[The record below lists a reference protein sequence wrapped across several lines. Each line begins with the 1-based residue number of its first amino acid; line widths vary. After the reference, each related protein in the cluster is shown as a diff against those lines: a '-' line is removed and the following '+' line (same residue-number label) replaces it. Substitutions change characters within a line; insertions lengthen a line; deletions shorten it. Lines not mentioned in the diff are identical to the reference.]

1 MRGYFGLGQ
10 LSAAEKSDILDQH
23 KSLYNGYQ
31 TMQPQVSNTQPLYT
45 YDFAGDK
52 DGLVVNN
59 KGEVKKYTNMGIN
72 EQVEEKEMCEQCG
85 GTMRED
91 VCEQCGSGDM
101 EEGVGKLD
109 DIYDEED
116 LNPSAGFDYIEGPSN
131 SIDTFEK
138 MHHMKKI
145 KSEGE
150 YEDPDNEDDGFEDL
164 EVGDQIDEDETDGK
178 PYEMGKRGM
187 KASRARASFIPSPQ
201 ENEILNNL
209 FGQYGEDIP
218 PIVIRYLRKLPRKT
232 LLNRLVRV
240 GLIDKDLLKGS
251 ETIEEQGGNAP
262 DMDVSGMDSAY
273 DFVSDGPMDGGDV
286 YPTEGEMEEQSPEDM
301 IRYKRRGITYNNMLS
316 FIDYEKTQWDMCND
330 FSDEF
335 EYADNIISS
344 AIDNFFAETGQDSE
358 NDDLFDELH
367 DICKDWFGS
376 DLLSDYYDECG
387 GREEEE
393 EEDFMF
399 MESAFADEIDEV
411 DVSGSQGIYG
421 EMDPPYD
428 FDSEGPG
435 KAGPYQRTSYNEE
448 EMPEGDVPPVVDFED
463 EEEFEIDEDLQ
474 ESFYNQK
481 NKIIGMMSRMK
492 IIK

>member
-10 LSAAEKSDILDQH
+10 LSATEKSDILDQH

-52 DGLVVNN
+52 DGMVVNN

-72 EQVEEKEMCEQCG
+72 EQVESKEMCEQCG
-85 GTMRED
+85 GRMTEGI
-91 VCEQCGSGDM
+91 CEQCAGTEM

-109 DIYDEED
+109 DIYNVKD
-116 LNPSAGFDYIEGPSN
+116 LGNNDFDYVEGGGN
-131 SIDTFEK
+131 DYGTFEK

-150 YEDPDNEDDGFEDL
+150 YEDPDNEDDGFEDIQAG
-164 EVGDQIDEDETDGK
+164 EEMDEDDTDGK

-187 KASRARASFIPSPQ
+187 KASRARASFIPTPK

-209 FGQYGEDIP
+209 FGQYGDDIP

-240 GLIDKDLLKGS
+240 GLIDKDLLQGR
-251 ETIEEQGGNAP
+251 ETIDEQGYTGGGNAP
-262 DMDVSGMDSAY
+262 DMDLSNIKPAY
-273 DFVSDGPMDGGDV
+273 DFVSDGPMAGGDV
-286 YPTEGEMEEQSPEDM
+286 YPTEGEMEEQTPEDNT
-301 IRYKRRGITYNNMLS
+301 RYRRRGITYDNLLS
-316 FIDYEKTQWDMCND
+316 FIDYEKTQWDACHD

-344 AIDNFFAETGQDSE
+344 AIDNFFAETGQDYE

-367 DICKDWFGS
+367 DICKDWFGE
-376 DLLSDYYDECG
+376 DLISGYYEECEG
-387 GREEEE
+387 HEE

-435 KAGPYQRTSYNEE
+435 KAGPYQRSSYNEE
-448 EMPEGDVPPVVDFED
+448 EVED

-474 ESFYNQK
+474 ESFHNQK
-481 NKIIGMMSRMK
+481 NKITEMMSRMK

>member
-10 LSAAEKSDILDQH
+10 LSATEKSDILDQH

-52 DGLVVNN
+52 DGMVVNN

-72 EQVEEKEMCEQCG
+72 EQVESKEMCEQCG
-85 GTMRED
+85 GRMTEGI
-91 VCEQCGSGDM
+91 CEQCAGTEM

-109 DIYDEED
+109 DIYNVKD
-116 LNPSAGFDYIEGPSN
+116 LGNNDFDYVEGGGN
-131 SIDTFEK
+131 DYGTFEK

-145 KSEGE
+145 KSEGI
-150 YEDPDNEDDGFEDL
+150 YEDDDNEEDAVVGSEDL
-164 EVGDQIDEDETDGK
+164 QIDSSEMYEDETDGK

-187 KASRARASFIPSPQ
+187 KASRARASFIPTPQ

-251 ETIEEQGGNAP
+251 ETIDEQGYTGGGNAP
-262 DMDVSGMDSAY
+262 DMDLSNIDPAY
-273 DFVSDGPMDGGDV
+273 NFISDGPMAGGDV
-286 YPTEGEMEEQSPEDM
+286 YLTEGEMEEQVPEDNV
-301 IRYKRRGITYNNMLS
+301 RYRRRGITLDNLAT
-316 FIDYEKTQWDMCND
+316 FIDYEKTQWDACHD

-344 AIDNFFAETGQDSE
+344 AIDNFFAETGQDYE

-367 DICKDWFGS
+367 EICKDWFGEE
-376 DLLSDYYDECG
+376 LLSSYYEECG
-387 GREEEE
+387 GQEEEE

-421 EMDPPYD
+421 EMDHPYD

-435 KAGPYQRTSYNEE
+435 KAGPYQRSSYNEE
-448 EMPEGDVPPVVDFED
+448 EVED

-474 ESFYNQK
+474 ESFHNQK
-481 NKIIGMMSRMK
+481 NKITEMMSRMK

>member
-10 LSAAEKSDILDQH
+10 LSATEKSDILDQH

-52 DGLVVNN
+52 DGMVVNN

-72 EQVEEKEMCEQCG
+72 EQVESKEMCEQCG
-85 GTMRED
+85 GRMTEGI
-91 VCEQCGSGDM
+91 CEQCAGTEM

-109 DIYDEED
+109 DIYNVKD
-116 LNPSAGFDYIEGPSN
+116 LGNNDFDYVEGGGN
-131 SIDTFEK
+131 DYGTFEK

-145 KSEGE
+145 KSEGKF
-150 YEDPDNEDDGFEDL
+150 EDDDNEDDGFEDIQAG
-164 EVGDQIDEDETDGK
+164 EEMDEDDTDGK

-251 ETIEEQGGNAP
+251 ETIDEQGYTGGGNAP
-262 DMDVSGMDSAY
+262 DMDISIIEPAY
-273 DFVSDGPMDGGDV
+273 NFRSNGPDEV
-286 YPTEGEMEEQSPEDM
+286 YPTEGEMEEQTPEDNT
-301 IRYKRRGITYNNMLS
+301 RYRRRGITYDNLLS
-316 FIDYEKTQWDMCND
+316 FIDYEKTQWDACHD

-344 AIDNFFAETGQDSE
+344 AIDNFFAETGQDYE

-367 DICKDWFGS
+367 DICKDWFGEE
-376 DLLSDYYDECG
+376 LLSSYYEECG
-387 GREEEE
+387 GQEEEE

-421 EMDPPYD
+421 EMEPPYV
-428 FDSEGPG
+428 FDPEGPG
-435 KAGPYQRTSYNEE
+435 KAGPYQRSSYYEE
-448 EMPEGDVPPVVDFED
+448 KIDEMEVED

-481 NKIIGMMSRMK
+481 NKINEMMSRMK

>member
-52 DGLVVNN
+52 DGMVVNN

-72 EQVEEKEMCEQCG
+72 EQVEKTEVCDECG
-85 GTMRED
+85 AMRMSEGI
-91 VCEQCGSGDM
+91 CEQCGSGKM
-101 EEGVGKLD
+101 EEATGKLD

-131 SIDTFEK
+131 SVDTFEK
-138 MHHMKKI
+138 MHKNLYK
-145 KSEGE
+145 EDE

-164 EVGDQIDEDETDGK
+164 EVGDQMDEDETDDL
-178 PYEMGKRGM
+178 PYEKGKRGM
-187 KASRARASFIPSPQ
+187 KASRARASFIPTPQ

-251 ETIEEQGGNAP
+251 ETIDEQGYTGGGNAP
-262 DMDVSGMDSAY
+262 DMDLSNINPAY
-273 DFVSDGPMDGGDV
+273 DFVSDGPMAGGDV
-286 YPTEGEMEEQSPEDM
+286 YPTEGEMEEQAPEDM
-301 IRYKRRGITYNNMLS
+301 IRYKRRGIVYSNILS
-316 FIDYEKTQWDMCND
+316 FIEAAKGDFDMCHD
-330 FSDEF
+330 FGDEF
-335 EYADNIISS
+335 EYGDNIIGS
-344 AIDNFFAETGQDSE
+344 ALSDFFVHIGEELDSDFYYE
-358 NDDLFDELH
+358 VYDL
-367 DICKDWFGS
+367 CKDWFGE
-376 DLLSDYYDECG
+376 DLITEYMEECG
-387 GREEEE
+387 GQEEEE

-435 KAGPYQRTSYNEE
+435 KAGPYQRSSYNEE
-448 EMPEGDVPPVVDFED
+448 EVED

-474 ESFYNQK
+474 ESFHNQK
-481 NKIIGMMSRMK
+481 NKIVEMMSRMK
-492 IIK
+492 VIK